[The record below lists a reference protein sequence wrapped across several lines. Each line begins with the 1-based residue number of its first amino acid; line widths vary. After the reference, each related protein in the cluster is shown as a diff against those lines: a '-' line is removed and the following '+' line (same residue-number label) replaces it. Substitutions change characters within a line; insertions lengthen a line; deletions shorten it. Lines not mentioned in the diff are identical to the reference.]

1 MINAVSYKNCSQL
14 TLFKIIIS
22 NNVIEYRE
30 GFHAY
35 GIYVNIIRHIKGI
48 ICLI

>member
-30 GFHAY
+30 GFHMRTEY
-35 GIYVNIIRHIKGI
+35 M
-48 ICLI
+48 LISFAILKESFV